1 MKSQLKQSGAERR
14 NRKLPHFLDFNQRRA
29 GGCVPRRFDL
39 SRGGVEVQREQ
50 HRRVVAASGQKR
62 GPGLNRRGDSHV
74 VG

>member
-1 MKSQLKQSGAERR
+1 MKWRLKQSGAELR
-14 NRKLPHFLDFNQRRA
+14 NRKLRHFVDFNQRRA

-50 HRRVVAASGQKR
+50 HRCIVAAGGQKR
-62 GPGLNRRGDSHV
+62 GPGLNRRGDGHV